1 MIRRAGI
8 GDLSAAL
15 AFAKA
20 FHAESVHADIPV
32 DDDDLTVFMA
42 GLIEGGAVF
51 LSDHGIIGGLMV
63 PVYFNR
69 SAAFAVE
76 LFWWA
81 PQDGAALRKAFEEW
95 AAESGALKIQFSG
108 QVNDRSPTI
117 DKLFRRAGYT
127 PVETGYLKRV

>member
-1 MIRRAGI
+1 MIRRAGLE
-8 GDLSAAL
+8 DLSTAV

-20 FHAESVHADIPV
+20 FHAESVHADV
-32 DDDDLTVFMA
+32 TVNDEDLSGFMA
-42 GLIEGGAVF
+42 GLIEAGAVF
-51 LSDHGIIGGLMV
+51 LSDNGIIGGLLV

-69 SAAFAVE
+69 SAVFAVE

-81 PQDGAALRKAFEEW
+81 PQDGTALRKAFEEW

>member
-8 GDLSAAL
+8 EDLSAAVS
-15 AFAKA
+15 FAKA
-20 FHAESVHADIPV
+20 FHAESVHSDIPV
-32 DDDDLTVFMA
+32 NDDDLTAFMA

-51 LSDHGIIGGLMV
+51 LSENGIIGGMMV

-69 SAAFAVE
+69 AASFAVE

-81 PQDGAALRKAFEEW
+81 PQDGGALRKAFEAW
-95 AAESGALKIQFSG
+95 ASDQGALKIQFSG
-108 QVNDRSPTI
+108 QVNDRSSTI
-117 DKLFRRAGYT
+117 DKLFRRAGYA